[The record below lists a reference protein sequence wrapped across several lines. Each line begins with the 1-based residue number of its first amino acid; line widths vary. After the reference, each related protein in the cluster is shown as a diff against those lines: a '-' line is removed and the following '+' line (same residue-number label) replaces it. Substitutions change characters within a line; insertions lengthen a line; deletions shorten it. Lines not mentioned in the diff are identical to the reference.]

1 MMKFTKRIL
10 SVMLSLCLVLCCSI
24 PAFAAE
30 TTTTVG
36 TLTIFSSNDG
46 GSSSWNLS
54 GHAFLAFE
62 NTSSSDI
69 TVGGLTVASGEE
81 ITFGTWGNQDAHH
94 GIWYNLESYLINNQN
109 DYANRASLSMS
120 VTQDDV
126 DEINT
131 IIANNDTWALLN
143 NCSSFAVRVW
153 NQVSSITLSAGSPN
167 TPTSLRANIRSKSG
181 YETGRSV
188 QNNTNIGYVSG
199 GEFVPVTVSASAR
212 SAAPIVMTA
221 YGVQFIV
228 PINLNPN
235 SCDTEVWHK

>member
-1 MMKFTKRIL
+1 MKFTKRIL
-10 SVMLSLCLVLCCSI
+10 SIVLTICLVLCCSI

-30 TTTTVG
+30 TATMVG

-46 GSSSWNLS
+46 GSSALNMS

-62 NTSSSDI
+62 NTSSSDV
-69 TVGGLTVASGEE
+69 TVGGLTVAPGEE

-94 GIWYNLESYLINNQN
+94 GIWYNLESYAINSLGN
-109 DYANRASLSMS
+109 YANRVSLSTD
-120 VTQDDV
+120 VTQDDI

-131 IIANNDTWALLN
+131 IITNNDTWGLFN

-153 NQVSSITLSAGSPN
+153 NQVSSVTLSAGTPN
-167 TPTSLRANIRSKSG
+167 TPTSLRTNIRSKSG

-199 GEFVPVTVSASAR
+199 GEFVSVTVNASAR
-212 SAAPIVMTA
+212 STAPIVMEA
-221 YGVQFIV
+221 YGVQFTV
-228 PINLNPN
+228 LVNLNPN
-235 SCDTEVWHK
+235 SCDMEVWYK